1 MDGSPEKRL
10 RLAFWAAVLVLF
22 VIAGFVVVR
31 HSAARGEPE
40 IVWGK
45 RGTQP
50 GDFVRPRAIAID
62 AQDRL
67 YIVDFT
73 ARIQRYDRNGV
84 FSGHSWQTP
93 DFRNGRP
100 SGLSI
105 DRDGN
110 LLVSDSHYFC
120 VRVYSPDGEELRS
133 FGPASGVPDGISY
146 ISDTVQ
152 DEDGNYYLAEFGDHH
167 RITKLDPSGK
177 FLLCWG
183 TAGTGPGE
191 FGRLRALCLGPDKNL
206 YAVDATNHLIK
217 VFTRD
222 GKEVRTI
229 GEPGEKAGQLS
240 YPYDIAFNA
249 AGEFYVVEHG
259 NHRVQKF
266 SKDGVS
272 LGLWGTA
279 GRQPGCLHEPWAL
292 AVDSRGCVHIVD
304 TENHRVQRI
313 RF

>member
-1 MDGSPEKRL
+1 MTGRPKLRM
-10 RLAFWAAVLVLF
+10 RLAFWLIVAIMFVTAGLVL
-22 VIAGFVVVR
+22 VR

-40 IVWGK
+40 IIWGQ

-73 ARIQRYDRNGV
+73 ARIQVYDRNGV
-84 FSGHSWQTP
+84 FSGHSWTTP

-120 VRVYSPDGEELRS
+120 VRVYSPEGVELRC
-133 FGPASGVPDGISY
+133 FGSSSGVPDGLSY

-167 RITKLDPSGK
+167 RITKLDPSGQ
-177 FLLCWG
+177 FLQCWG

-191 FGRLRALCLGPDKNL
+191 FGRIRALCLGPDRNL
-206 YAVDATNHLIK
+206 YVVDATNHRIK
-217 VFTRD
+217 VYTRD
-222 GKEVRTI
+222 GQEVRTI
-229 GEPGEKAGQLS
+229 GEPGDQAGQLS
-240 YPYDIAFNA
+240 YPYDLAFNA

-266 SKDGVS
+266 SKDGKS
-272 LGLWGTA
+272 LGLWGTP
-279 GRQPGCLHEPWAL
+279 GREPGCLHEPWAL

>member
-1 MDGSPEKRL
+1 MTGPPKKRL
-10 RLAFWAAVLVLF
+10 RFAVWAVAALLF
-22 VIAGFVVVR
+22 VVAGLILVR

-40 IVWGK
+40 LVWGK

-62 AQDRL
+62 AKDRL

-73 ARIQRYDRNGV
+73 ARIQVYDRNGV
-84 FSGHSWQTP
+84 FTGHSWSTP

-120 VRVYSPDGEELRS
+120 LRVYSPEGVELRC
-133 FGPASGVPDGISY
+133 FGASSGVPDGLSY
-146 ISDTVQ
+146 ISDAVQ
-152 DEDGNYYLAEFGDHH
+152 DEEGNFYLAEFGDHH
-167 RITKLDPSGK
+167 RITKLNVDGQ
-177 FLLCWG
+177 FLKCWG
-183 TAGTGPGE
+183 TAGTDPGE
-191 FGRLRALCLGPDKNL
+191 FGRIRALAFGPDKNL
-206 YAVDATNHLIK
+206 YVVDATNHRIQ
-217 VFTRD
+217 VYSRE
-222 GKEVRTI
+222 GEPVRTI
-229 GEPGEKAGQLS
+229 GEPGDQPGQFS

-266 SKDGVS
+266 SRDGKSVAF
-272 LGLWGTA
+272 WGTP
-279 GRQPGCLHEPWAL
+279 GREAGCLHEPWAL
-292 AVDSRGCVHIVD
+292 AVDSRGSVHIVD
-304 TENHRVQRI
+304 TENHRIQRI